1 MTPLLVR
8 EIKSSTIS
16 NEAILRGYQTELGVI
31 KSEVKA
37 RNLAGNQAGRNS
49 WGQASSINH

>member
-49 WGQASSINH
+49 WGQESSINH